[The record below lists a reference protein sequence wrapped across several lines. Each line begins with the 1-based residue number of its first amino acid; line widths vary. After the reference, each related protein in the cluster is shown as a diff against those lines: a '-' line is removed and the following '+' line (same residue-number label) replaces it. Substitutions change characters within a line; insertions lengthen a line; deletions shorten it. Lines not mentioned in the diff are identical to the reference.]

1 MEVKGKLINKLQSE
15 AGTSKAG
22 KAWVKQSIVIDTETD
37 FNNIIA
43 IQFFGEDKIKQLET
57 LKVGDIISVDCN
69 VYSREYKGRYFHN
82 IDGWKISKQS
92 KSNDDG
98 FVTPDDENMPF

>member
-37 FNNIIA
+37 FYNIIA

-82 IDGWKISKQS
+82 INGWKIAKES
-92 KSNDDG
+92 KSNDEG
-98 FVTPDDENMPF
+98 FVTPDDMPF